1 MQLNGRALLWGIG
14 VFLGIYVL
22 HVILLPLLVG
32 QDAAASENRGLL
44 YAINQLLGIS
54 TCLVSGFVAAKV
66 AGHHGF
72 VHGGTVG
79 VLSTIL
85 TALLAMLWSILTGA
99 KFFGLVTL
107 PFWLVINGFLCAFA
121 GLLATNM
128 VEDDSCD

>member
-1 MQLNGRALLWGIG
+1 MQPNGRALLWGIG
-14 VFLGIYVL
+14 IFLGIYIL

-32 QDAAASENRGLL
+32 QEAAASEHQGIL
-44 YAINQLLGIS
+44 YGINQLLGLS

-72 VHGGTVG
+72 VHGGIVGAVSTV
-79 VLSTIL
+79 L
-85 TALLAMLWSILTGA
+85 TALLAMFWAILTGA
-99 KFFGLVTL
+99 KFMGLATM

-128 VEDDSCD
+128 VEDEGSE

>member
-1 MQLNGRALLWGIG
+1 MQPNGRALLWGIG
-14 VFLGIYVL
+14 IFLGIYIL

-32 QDAAASENRGLL
+32 QEAAASEHQGLL
-44 YAINQLLGIS
+44 YGINQLLGLS

-72 VHGGTVG
+72 VHGGIVG
-79 VLSTIL
+79 AVSTIL
-85 TALLAMLWSILTGA
+85 TALLAMFWAILTGA
-99 KFFGLVTL
+99 KFMGLATM

-128 VEDDSCD
+128 VEDEGPE